1 MEVFKMNFN
10 RSLVLALAAMMLL
23 FTGVASAQLSR
34 VRGKVV
40 GEDGKPLQ
48 NAVVKIE
55 RTDMKGNYDVKT
67 NKKGEYLHAG
77 IPFGGTYNV
86 TLTVEGQ
93 ERDKVSGVRT
103 KFGGE
108 EEINFNLK
116 EIADKMKAAQAA
128 AQSGQMTEEQTRGM
142 TKEQKAAMEK
152 AMEERKKQMAKNKEL
167 NDAFNGAMEAL
178 QAKNYDVAIE
188 NFEKAYAADPTQ
200 VVILENMARAYSE
213 KAEPLKGEERTAA
226 LTKAAELYGKSLET
240 QPNAPV
246 YNNRGLILAKLG
258 DIEGAKAALKQA
270 AQLDPPNAGM
280 YYYNMGAELTN
291 RGDGVGAGEAFKMAT
306 EADPKH
312 VNAHFQLAMTLIGQ
326 AQMDDKGNVIPP
338 AGTLEALQKVVE
350 LSPTSPQAEQAKAM
364 LETLSGSVDTRY
376 TAPGAQKAKPAK
388 RK

>member
-1 MEVFKMNFN
+1 MKFN
-10 RSLVLALAAMMLL
+10 RSLVFALAAMMLL

-34 VRGKVV
+34 IRGRVI

-48 NAVVKIE
+48 NAVIKIE

-77 IPFGGTYNV
+77 IPFSGTYNV
-86 TLTVEGQ
+86 VLTVNGQ
-93 ERDKVSGVRT
+93 ERDKVQGVRT

-108 EEINFNLK
+108 EEVNFNLK
-116 EIADKMKAAQAA
+116 ETAEKMKAAQAA
-128 AQSGQMTEEQTRGM
+128 AQSGQLTEEQTRGM

-167 NDAFNGAMEAL
+167 NDAFNAAMEAR
-178 QAKNYDVAIE
+178 QAKNYDVAIA
-188 NFEKAYAADPTQ
+188 NFEKAYALDPSQT
-200 VVILENMARAYSE
+200 VIVENMAGAYAE
-213 KAEPLKGEERTAA
+213 KADTVKGEERTAA
-226 LTKAAELYGKSLET
+226 LTKAAELYAKSLEA
-240 QPNAPV
+240 QPSAPV
-246 YNNRGLILAKLG
+246 YNNRGLILAKMG

-270 AQLDPPNAGM
+270 AQLDPANAGM

-291 RGDGVGAGEAFKMAT
+291 RGDAAGATEAFKMAT

-312 VNAHFQLAMTLIGQ
+312 VNAQFQLAMSLIGQ
-326 AQMDDKGNVIPP
+326 AKMDDKGNVVPP
-338 AGTLEALQKVVE
+338 PGTLEALNKVIE
-350 LSPTSPQAEQAKAM
+350 LAPNSAQATEAKAM
-364 LETLSGSVDTRY
+364 IETLSGSVDTRY

>member
-1 MEVFKMNFN
+1 MKFN
-10 RSLVLALAAMMLL
+10 RSVVFALAAMMLL
-23 FTGVASAQLSR
+23 FSGVASAQLSR
-34 VRGKVV
+34 VRGKVT

-48 NAVVKIE
+48 NAVIKIE

-86 TLTVEGQ
+86 TLTVNGE
-93 ERDKVSGVRT
+93 ERDRVSGVRT

-116 EIADKMKAAQAA
+116 ELADKIKAQQAA
-128 AQSGQMTEEQTRGM
+128 AQQGTLTDEQTRGM
-142 TKEQKAAMEK
+142 TKEQKEAMEK
-152 AMEERKKQMAKNKEL
+152 AVEERKKQMAKNKEL
-167 NDAFNGAMEAL
+167 NDTFNAAMEAL
-178 QAKNYDVAIE
+178 QAKNFDVAVQ
-188 NFEKAYAADPTQ
+188 NFEKAYAIDPSQ

-213 KAEPLKGEERTAA
+213 KGELAKGEERTAA

-246 YNNRGLILAKLG
+246 YNNRGLVLAKLG
-258 DIEGAKAALKQA
+258 DIEGAKAALKSA
-270 AQLDPPNAGM
+270 AQLDPANAGM

-291 RGDGVGAGEAFKMAT
+291 RGDAVGAGEAFKLAT

-338 AGTLEALQKVVE
+338 AGTLEALQKVIE
-350 LSPTSPQAEQAKAM
+350 LAPGTPQAEQASAM
-364 LETLSGSVDTRY
+364 VETLSGSVDTRY

>member
-1 MEVFKMNFN
+1 MKFN
-10 RSLVLALAAMMLL
+10 RGLVFALTALMLL

-40 GEDGKPLQ
+40 GEDGNPLQ
-48 NAVVKIE
+48 NAVIKIE
-55 RTDMKGNYDVKT
+55 RTDMKGSYSVKT

-86 TLTVEGQ
+86 SLEVGGQ
-93 ERDKVSGVRT
+93 ERDRVSGVRT

-116 EIADKMKAAQAA
+116 EVADKMKAAQAA
-128 AQSGQMTEEQTRGM
+128 AAQGTLTDEQTRGM

-167 NDAFNGAMEAL
+167 NDSFNAAMEAL
-178 QAKNYDVAIE
+178 QAKNYDVAIQ
-188 NFEKAYAADPTQ
+188 NFEKAYAIDPSQ
-200 VVILENMARAYSE
+200 MVILENMARAYSE
-213 KAEPLKGEERTAA
+213 KGELAKGEERTAA
-226 LTKAAELYGKSLET
+226 LTKAAELYGKSLEA
-240 QPNAPV
+240 QPSAPV
-246 YNNRGLILAKLG
+246 YNNRGLVLAKLG
-258 DIEGAKAALKQA
+258 DIEGAKAALKSA
-270 AQLDPPNAGM
+270 AQLDPANAGM

-291 RGDGVGAGEAFKMAT
+291 RGDTAGAGEAFKLAT

-312 VNAHFQLAMTLIGQ
+312 VNAHYQLAMTLIGQ

-338 AGTLEALQKVVE
+338 PGTIEALQKVVE
-350 LSPTSPQAEQAKAM
+350 LAPGSAQAEQATAM
-364 LETLSGSVDTRY
+364 LATLQSSVDTRY
-376 TAPGAQKAKPAK
+376 TAPGAQKPKPAK